1 MRTRRA
7 FAVLSA
13 LALALSG
20 CKGWKEAQKRA
31 EEKREKEKTEATIAI
46 GNLHGQL
53 SKVRDAVRANVTAPT
68 TCPDAEMIKTV
79 DTKRTYGRVKL
90 VTVSSQGLDDLVDKG
105 KTANDINDKLGFFN
119 STIVTGLAIGPALP
133 KGGYSDNDYRVKEMR
148 INSGKYIG
156 VVRVMR
162 DVRPSV
168 GDREGFE
175 GGSFRANVVVFD
187 YEAAL
192 PVCQVT
198 FSAGN
203 SDEVKWKE
211 RGVLKKTLEE
221 ALIADY
227 VKQIRKQGESAF
239 GRASQKKVDPD
250 W

>member
-1 MRTRRA
+1 MRSGTWVSLLLVA
-7 FAVLSA
+7 A
-13 LALALSG
+13 LVSG
-20 CKGWKEAQKRA
+20 CKGFKEAQKRA
-31 EEKREKEKTEATIAI
+31 EEKRETEKTEATIAI

-53 SKVRDAVRANVTAPT
+53 SKVRDVVRAGPSTAPT
-68 TCPDAEMIKTV
+68 TCPSDVMIKTV
-79 DTKRTYGRVKL
+79 DTQRTYGRVKL
-90 VTVSSQGLDDLVDKG
+90 VTVSGEGLDELVDKG
-105 KTANDINDKLGFFN
+105 KTTNDQTNKLGFFN
-119 STIVTGLAIGPALP
+119 STIVTGLSIGPALP

-156 VVRVMR
+156 VVKVLR

-175 GGSFRANVVVFD
+175 GGVFRANILVFD
-187 YEAAL
+187 YEAGQ
-192 PVCQVT
+192 PVCQAT

-227 VKQIRKQGESAF
+227 VKQIKKQGEGALA
-239 GRASQKKVDPD
+239 RASAKKIDPD